1 MKGKK
6 MDTAPKFPTPREEFA
21 GELTP
26 NCTGGP
32 VSAKHTNRFRQVEM
46 PTGTDHQKPVLRID
60 R

>member
-6 MDTAPKFPTPREEFA
+6 KNTAPKFPVQREEFA

-26 NCTGGP
+26 DCTGGP
-32 VSAKHTNRFRQVEM
+32 VSPKHSNRFRQVET
-46 PTGTDHQKPVLRID
+46 PTDTDHQKPVLRID